1 MSVQTTPP
9 VNNGST
15 LRPLMDVNTN
25 RRAMPMRSLMDTEN
39 RPPWQVNRMQ
49 YFDDVWQAA
58 ISLVIPSYVYT
69 TSSVPVTSAA
79 AISAAEMNVII
90 KGYLKDTL
98 MKTVMRAEKEEVFF
112 LRQIEPNL
120 FLARLHNFYC
130 IFFVTF
136 PKNAAIDN
144 RNLAKIRKYIDEEC
158 QNCVVDSN
166 ISIPLPSKANHS
178 VNNALRANTT
188 GSATESNRKRCKEE
202 LKPATDCNVS
212 FGYIGEANKKYSIT
226 SEVQLAEALSLEKRG
241 MVTLWVDPHVSKTE
255 HSRAQTMGKKRKAN
269 PGPSSQNLT
278 DDKEDRSSYEARL
291 SRLRQEHKIPEFKL
305 RCWARMLVNGTHDS
319 EEEPPDL
326 PFFSGRSKKCG
337 GKLPNTSRDREP
349 EQSTNSAESKIRIRS
364 VILKQLKDLKE
375 LQDDG
380 VLSQDEFVSQKEKLV
395 TELNEL

>member
-1 MSVQTTPP
+1 MEDMEENTVD
-9 VNNGST
+9 VC
-15 LRPLMDVNTN
+15 LRVLKAGKKT
-25 RRAMPMRSLMDTEN
+25 SHDTYHIRN
-39 RPPWQVNRMQ
+39 
-49 YFDDVWQAA
+49 
-58 ISLVIPSYVYT
+58 
-69 TSSVPVTSAA
+69 VPVSNSVAQLKA
-79 AISAAEMNVII
+79 
-90 KGYLKDTL
+90 YLL
-98 MKTVMRAEKEEVFF
+98 
-112 LRQIEPNL
+112 Q
-120 FLARLHNFYC
+120 
-130 IFFVTF
+130 
-136 PKNAAIDN
+136 
-144 RNLAKIRKYIDEEC
+144 
-158 QNCVVDSN
+158 
-166 ISIPLPSKANHS
+166 
-178 VNNALRANTT
+178 
-188 GSATESNRKRCKEE
+188 RCKEE
-202 LKPATDCNVS
+202 LKPATDCNFS

-241 MVTLWVDPHVSKTE
+241 MVNLWVDPHVSKTE
-255 HSRAQTMGKKRKAN
+255 HSRAQTMGKKRKAI

-278 DDKEDRSSYEARL
+278 DDEEDRSSYEARL
-291 SRLRQEHKIPEFKL
+291 STLRQEHKIPEFKL